1 MYWTYT
7 MDKLYAESM
16 DAMQMPTRQLA
27 DVIPDDLELLI
38 AKYTLEYLW
47 RWSND
52 FDPASLTRIRTLLA
66 KAETPQ
72 DIARAFRRFGG
83 PLPN

>member
-1 MYWTYT
+1 
-7 MDKLYAESM
+7 MDVGSG
-16 DAMQMPTRQLA
+16 QRSRQIGSFS
-27 DVIPDDLELLI
+27 VEELELLI

-47 RWSND
+47 RWTND
-52 FDPASLTRIRTLLA
+52 FNPAILTRIKVLLE

-72 DIARAFRRFGG
+72 DIARAFGRVTG

>member
-1 MYWTYT
+1 
-7 MDKLYAESM
+7 
-16 DAMQMPTRQLA
+16 MQQIARQLV
-27 DVIPDDLELLI
+27 DVTPDDLELLI

-52 FDPASLTRIRTLLA
+52 FDPATLTRIRTLLA

-72 DIARAFRRFGG
+72 DIAGAFRRFGG